1 MKPSKNQKIIY
12 KTFQL
17 TTRNLSIEAVA
28 GSGKTT
34 VLENLLKFVPE
45 DKNALF
51 LAFNNSVVEEL
62 KRRIPPKKNIAIK
75 TLHSCGWH
83 LILQNYGKHA
93 KMNPNKSIAKTEILL
108 RRGEINERRQGY
120 YFYVVSRMLDLL
132 RCNVCCNN
140 EKDIMAVAN
149 RYGINVEEKDIA
161 IIQHALQ
168 LSTQDKS
175 QFDFMDMLYVPVTD
189 ERIRFQKFDY
199 VFCDESQDFSLLQQ
213 VFIKNCLNRAGRL
226 ITVGDPHQAIYGF
239 AGADA
244 ESYTHLRDLN
254 GKCIKLPLSVSYR
267 CAKNIVIEAQKI
279 VPQITAAPNAV
290 DGIVRAASL
299 TEVRDGD
306 WILCRNLKPLV
317 QVYIWLLKNKIK
329 SKIRGKEIG
338 EGILA
343 LINKTKANT
352 LDQLDNKLQQEQGNL
367 LNKLKNK
374 GVKKP
379 LSHPRMELLQ
389 EQIDV
394 IQCLAEEAKTLTD
407 LKNTLRNIF
416 SNDTKGILLSTIHK
430 AKGLENERI
439 FFLCPELIPS
449 RFAVQPWEFEQE
461 ENLRYVAVTR
471 AKKELLYVYNDI
483 FLEDIKT
490 KFFIKNKTKK
500 EG

>member
-1 MKPSKNQKIIY
+1 M
-12 KTFQL
+12 
-17 TTRNLSIEAVA
+17 
-28 GSGKTT
+28 
-34 VLENLLKFVPE
+34 
-45 DKNALF
+45 
-51 LAFNNSVVEEL
+51 
-62 KRRIPPKKNIAIK
+62 
-75 TLHSCGWH
+75 
-83 LILQNYGKHA
+83 
-93 KMNPNKSIAKTEILL
+93 
-108 RRGEINERRQGY
+108 
-120 YFYVVSRMLDLL
+120 
-132 RCNVCCNN
+132 
-140 EKDIMAVAN
+140 
-149 RYGINVEEKDIA
+149 
-161 IIQHALQ
+161 
-168 LSTQDKS
+168 
-175 QFDFMDMLYVPVTD
+175 
-189 ERIRFQKFDY
+189 
-199 VFCDESQDFSLLQQ
+199 
-213 VFIKNCLNRAGRL
+213 
-226 ITVGDPHQAIYGF
+226 
-239 AGADA
+239 
-244 ESYTHLRDLN
+244 
-254 GKCIKLPLSVSYR
+254 
-267 CAKNIVIEAQKI
+267 
-279 VPQITAAPNAV
+279 
-290 DGIVRAASL
+290 
-299 TEVRDGD
+299 
-306 WILCRNLKPLV
+306 
-317 QVYIWLLKNKIK
+317 YIWLLKNKIK

-490 KFFIKNKTKK
+490 KFFIKK
-500 EG
+500 

>member
-1 MKPSKNQKIIY
+1 M
-12 KTFQL
+12 
-17 TTRNLSIEAVA
+17 
-28 GSGKTT
+28 
-34 VLENLLKFVPE
+34 
-45 DKNALF
+45 
-51 LAFNNSVVEEL
+51 
-62 KRRIPPKKNIAIK
+62 
-75 TLHSCGWH
+75 
-83 LILQNYGKHA
+83 
-93 KMNPNKSIAKTEILL
+93 
-108 RRGEINERRQGY
+108 
-120 YFYVVSRMLDLL
+120 
-132 RCNVCCNN
+132 
-140 EKDIMAVAN
+140 
-149 RYGINVEEKDIA
+149 
-161 IIQHALQ
+161 
-168 LSTQDKS
+168 
-175 QFDFMDMLYVPVTD
+175 
-189 ERIRFQKFDY
+189 
-199 VFCDESQDFSLLQQ
+199 
-213 VFIKNCLNRAGRL
+213 
-226 ITVGDPHQAIYGF
+226 
-239 AGADA
+239 
-244 ESYTHLRDLN
+244 
-254 GKCIKLPLSVSYR
+254 
-267 CAKNIVIEAQKI
+267 
-279 VPQITAAPNAV
+279 
-290 DGIVRAASL
+290 

-490 KFFIKNKTKK
+490 KFFIKK
-500 EG
+500 

>member
-62 KRRIPPKKNIAIK
+62 KRRIPPKHNIVIK
-75 TLHSCGWH
+75 TLHSFGWH
-83 LILQNYGKHA
+83 LILQHYGKYA

-108 RRGEINERRQGY
+108 RRGKIDERRQGY
-120 YFYVVSRMLDLL
+120 YFYVISQMLDLL
-132 RCNVCCNN
+132 RCNVCDNTEN
-140 EKDIMAVAN
+140 DILAIAD
-149 RYGINVEEKDIA
+149 RYGINIEENDIA
-161 IIQHALQ
+161 IIQQAFQ
-168 LSTQDKS
+168 LSVQDKS

-199 VFCDESQDFSLLQQ
+199 VFCDESQDFSILQQ
-213 VFIKNCLNRAGRL
+213 IFIKNCLNRAGRL
-226 ITVGDPHQAIYGF
+226 ITVGDPRQAIYGF

-244 ESYTHLRDLN
+244 NSYEHLRNLN

-267 CAKNIVIEAQKI
+267 CSKGVVKEAQNI
-279 VPQITAAPNAV
+279 VPQITAAPNAEE
-290 DGIVRAASL
+290 GIVRAASL

-471 AKKELLYVYNDI
+471 AKRELLYVYNDI
-483 FLEDIKT
+483 FLENIKT
-490 KFFIKNKTKK
+490 KFL
-500 EG
+500 